1 MIQIKGP
8 IKPAI
13 VNLRAAQIAANT
25 HGCLNGRKPARLNRL
40 TKIARRHYGAVGPFL
55 NPRKDRRL
63 HRCDERNA
71 ERSRDGR
78 KPVVQ
83 KPDKKKKGQKEKRA
97 VKVKE
102 DCRGSAGLI

>member
-1 MIQIKGP
+1 MQRSRAIKSDITG
-8 IKPAI
+8 
-13 VNLRAAQIAANT
+13 IASA
-25 HGCLNGRKPARLNRL
+25 HANGRADRREHPGLPERTQTGAAGNGREQTFNRL
-40 TKIARRHYGAVGPFL
+40 TTCGHYGAVGPFF

-83 KPDKKKKGQKEKRA
+83 KPDKKKKGGRRSER
-97 VKVKE
+97 
-102 DCRGSAGLI
+102 